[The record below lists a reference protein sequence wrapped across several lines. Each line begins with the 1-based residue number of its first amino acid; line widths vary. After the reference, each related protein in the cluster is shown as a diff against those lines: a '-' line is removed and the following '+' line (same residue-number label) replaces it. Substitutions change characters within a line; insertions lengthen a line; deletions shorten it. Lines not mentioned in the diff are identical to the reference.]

1 MMLDETAKRKPNF
14 DAANSVPV
22 RLADGQDWQVPKPWL
37 EVRPVFRGGRAERA
51 YPVPTCGPELDALI
65 DAVSESD
72 EPAVWFSAIAT
83 LAARLLGYQ
92 YDLSDD
98 DLDQLLRFR
107 VSDPDSGQWLRDVMR
122 IATGDTGPKAYR
134 AGSG

>member
-1 MMLDETAKRKPNF
+1 M
-14 DAANSVPV
+14 
-22 RLADGQDWQVPKPWL
+22 
-37 EVRPVFRGGRAERA
+37 FRGGRAERA
-51 YPVPTCGPELDALI
+51 YPVPTCGPSWTRS

-122 IATGDTGPKAYR
+122 IATGDTGPNAYR